1 MQYRNLGRTDTRVSL
16 ICLGTMTWGEQNT
29 EQEAF
34 AQLDYATE
42 RGINF
47 LDTAELYPVP
57 PKAET
62 YTQTETII
70 GNWLKKRGQRDDIVM
85 ASKVSGPGFAYM
97 DGGRRFTR
105 KHIEN
110 ALNGSLKRLQTDYV
124 DLYQLHWP
132 DRNTNNF
139 GQRGFAYQDQEQ
151 ATPIEETLEVLGD
164 FVKAGK
170 IRHIGLSNET
180 PWGTME
186 FLRLAEEKGL
196 PRAASIQN
204 PYNLLNRT
212 FEVGLAEI
220 AHREDIGLLAYSPLA
235 MGTLSGKYLNGAMP
249 EGSRLALFTRFQR
262 YNTPQCEGAIK
273 EYVEL
278 ARDNDLDPAQM
289 ALAYVNSR
297 SFMTSN
303 IIGATTL
310 EQLTTDIDSMELTL
324 PHQVLEEIESIH
336 KRIPDPAC

>member
-16 ICLGTMTWGEQNT
+16 ICLGTMTWGEQNS

-47 LDTAELYPVP
+47 LDTAELYPIP

-70 GNWLKKRGQRDDIVM
+70 GNWLKQRGQRDDVVVATKI
-85 ASKVSGPGFAYM
+85 AGPGYPYM

-105 KHIEN
+105 RHIES
-110 ALNGSLKRLQTDYV
+110 ALEGSLKRLQTDYI

-132 DRNTNNF
+132 DRNVNNF
-139 GQRGFAYQDQEQ
+139 NQRGFVHQESEQ
-151 ATPIEETLEVLGD
+151 LTPIEETLEVLD
-164 FVKAGK
+164 DLVKTGK

-186 FLRLAEEKGL
+186 FLRIARERGW
-196 PRAASIQN
+196 PRPVSIQN
-204 PYNLLNRT
+204 PYNLLNRS
-212 FEVGLAEI
+212 FEVGLAEV

-235 MGTLSGKYLNGAMP
+235 MGILSGKYLNGAMP
-249 EGSRLALFTRFQR
+249 EGSRMALFTRFKR
-262 YNTPQCEGAIK
+262 YNTPQCEAATQ
-273 EYVEL
+273 EYVNL
-278 ARDNDLDPAQM
+278 ARAHNLDPAQM

-297 SFMTSN
+297 SFMSSN

-310 EQLTTDIDSMELTL
+310 EQLSADIDSIELIL
-324 PHQVLEEIESIH
+324 SDEVLEGIESIH